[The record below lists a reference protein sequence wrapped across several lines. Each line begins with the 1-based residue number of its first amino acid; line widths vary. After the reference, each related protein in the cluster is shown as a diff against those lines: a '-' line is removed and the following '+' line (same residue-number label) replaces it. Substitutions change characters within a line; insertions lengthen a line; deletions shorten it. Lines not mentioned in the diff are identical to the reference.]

1 MAGSTQK
8 RKTLLIVEDEEIL
21 RQAVATGL
29 GKRYRVFQATDGLEA
44 VALLTSH
51 KVDLV
56 LTDLHMPRM
65 GGLSLIRIIR
75 QRWPETKVALCTR
88 SPTREILKRT
98 EALKLDALV
107 EKPFTLEEV
116 TKVIER
122 LLAGKTDQ

>member
-1 MAGSTQK
+1 MAGSTPN

-29 GKRYRVFQATDGLEA
+29 GNRYRVFQATDGLEA
-44 VALLTSH
+44 VAVLTSH

-65 GGLSLIRIIR
+65 GGLSLIQIIR

-88 SPTREILKRT
+88 SPTREMLKRT